1 MSDTDSIVCSYKD
14 DDKSTVKAGYLLGDW
29 TGELTGYQ
37 QVQRVIV
44 IRLIQ
49 VLEQC
54 VLNRLSNAN
63 FNAKLKKKNIV

>member
-14 DDKSTVKAGYLLGDW
+14 NDKSTVKARCLLGDW

-49 VLEQC
+49 V
-54 VLNRLSNAN
+54 
-63 FNAKLKKKNIV
+63 KLIENKK